1 MKQTFFA
8 MFAAVVLLLGMTGCN
23 KEDNSVTIDVKAAE
37 ADLVGL
43 WWEEYDYSGETETG
57 KPFTRVMFAVY
68 VSPDHT
74 GWIALGAYDNTSP
87 EAVALYGGP
96 DDAPFTWQVLPDGRI
111 QLGDPETG
119 EVYTQ
124 ARALTRAGDGNYG
137 NNMTNVANTNLTYNA
152 NGTVTATNGD
162 HSGKLT
168 KASAEQESQIK
179 RKVVK
184 RIKSDAELQYG
195 GGTKDGFDE
204 DDMY

>member
-1 MKQTFFA
+1 MKKILLT
-8 MFAAVVLLLGMTGCN
+8 MLAAVLLLGMTGCN

-168 KASAEQESQIK
+168 
-179 RKVVK
+179 
-184 RIKSDAELQYG
+184 
-195 GGTKDGFDE
+195 
-204 DDMY
+204 